1 MRTLDLAG
9 YWTKARLA
17 WSCSTAWVIKE
28 GEKRR
33 TSKVLRMFMI
43 WGYRSGG
50 KIGKEVKSQGIDRL
64 EKKESKE
71 FINLP
76 EIRKQA
82 Y

>member
-1 MRTLDLAG
+1 
-9 YWTKARLA
+9 
-17 WSCSTAWVIKE
+17 
-28 GEKRR
+28 
-33 TSKVLRMFMI
+33 MFMI